1 MADAQKVLVVGGG
14 PWGVAL
20 AAGAAQ
26 AGSDVVLL
34 TRRDPSPL
42 PERVRIVRT
51 VAEAMKHARLV
62 VLAIPSGVARPALR
76 DLGEHMDGSHYVVH
90 GIRGLEGPELLTICD
105 VIREETPARRVG
117 ALGGPALAD
126 DLVAGRPSVLVCGS
140 RYPEVCEAVAAALG
154 SDHLRV
160 YPTSDLRGLEWASAL
175 VGCLTIA
182 VGYAQALKTSPAL
195 VAALI
200 SRSIGEAARI
210 ASAAGGDERTVLGL
224 AGSGDLLASISQAE
238 RPEVVLGTA
247 LAEGKSRDDALKAAK
262 LRVEG
267 VDLIPRIV
275 KWTEQRGVRAPI
287 FRALSG
293 GVIEGRP
300 ARAILHELMTLPV
313 EEGA

>member
-1 MADAQKVLVVGGG
+1 MSDARKVTVVGGG

-20 AAGAAQ
+20 AAGAAH

-42 PERVRIVRT
+42 PERVKIVRS
-51 VAEAMKHARLV
+51 VRDAMKHARLIV
-62 VLAIPSGVARPALR
+62 IAIPSGVARPALR
-76 DLGEHMDGSHYVVH
+76 DFGDHLDGSHYLVH

-105 VIREETPARRVG
+105 VMREETPARRVG

-126 DLVAGRPSVLVCGS
+126 DLLAGRPSVLVCGS
-140 RYPEVCEAVAAALG
+140 RYPEVREAVAAAFTG
-154 SDHLRV
+154 DRLRV

-182 VGYAQALKTSPAL
+182 VGYARALETSPAL

-210 ASAAGGDERTVLGL
+210 ASAAGGEERTVLGL
-224 AGSGDLLASISQAE
+224 AGYGDLLASISQE
-238 RPEVVLGTA
+238 QRPEVVLGTA
-247 LAEGKSRDDALKAAK
+247 LAHGKTRAEALEAAK

-275 KWTEQRGVRAPI
+275 KWAEEHRVRAPI
-287 FRALSG
+287 FRALGS
-293 GVIEGRP
+293 GVIEGRD